1 MSDWDPITNSVTNP
15 NIVVTN
21 ITIPGSSPVPGYVLS
36 VNSTSTG
43 VVWVA
48 QTGGGG
54 GGGGTGP
61 TGATG
66 PAPTGNPGQFIFL
79 SGSGV
84 AGAANVYQSLTSNS
98 VGIGTTN
105 PTANLHVV
113 GNIYASNSVSTGNI
127 FASRANIVS
136 LNVQTLQGYGGNP
149 VWTQPTSST
158 RAITSFQDENGQLST
173 VTGAAFSSI
182 SSGTS
187 LVLTL
192 ASFTPTF
199 SLSSSITVN
208 WDVAIS
214 SSTGSIFSIQVNNPT
229 SFPSAYISSV
239 NSINSSTGSV
249 PTLANW
255 TASPVSPPYASGGG
269 SGSQSFSLNSGQYIY
284 TNSAAGTGTQGS
296 ASAYLLF
303 NVVGGSSPYTPSP
316 TQAFTVNWN
325 AVVQTITLDNLGSI
339 VFLQTFTSTTWRT
352 SITGIS
358 NPGTVTSQSTT
369 QTNGTGTITPSGLSA
384 TGTMTFGT
392 PLFKDNIGTLTTSI
406 SFTVNYSRPANI
418 IDGSSHAFSPGA
430 VSSGSV
436 NGSGSF
442 TYPSFWLFKSTGV
455 PVVGDVVSGATIISS
470 TYQNNPALGDKQKTL
485 AQYVTNPQAYTQ
497 TFWFGILATASQPT
511 SFNSGSSPSLISSRT
526 PTTATVALYPLSGT
540 PTGWTTTNFNLYGFT
555 LTSGQSYVSIS

>member
-43 VVWVA
+43 VAWVA

-66 PAPTGNPGQFIFL
+66 PAPSGNPGQFIFL

-208 WDVAIS
+208 WDVTIS
-214 SSTGSIFSIQVNNPT
+214 ASTGSIFSIKVNNPT

-255 TASPVSPPYASGGG
+255 TASPSSPPYASGGG
-269 SGSQSFSLNSGQYIY
+269 SGSQSFTLNSGQYIY
-284 TNSAAGTGTQGS
+284 TNSVAGTGTQGS

-358 NPGTVTSQSTT
+358 SIGTVTSQSTT

-392 PLFKDNIGTLTTSI
+392 PLCKDNIGTLTTSI
-406 SFTVNYSRPANI
+406 SFTVNYLRPANI

-455 PVVGDVVSGATIISS
+455 PVVVGDVVSGATIISS
-470 TYQNNPALGDKQKTL
+470 TLGDKQKTL
-485 AQYVTNPQAYTQ
+485 AQYVTNPQVYTQ

-526 PTTATVALYPLSGT
+526 PTTATVALYPLSGR
-540 PTGWTTTNFNLYGFT
+540 PTGWSTDPVFNLYGFT